1 MADTEVAN
9 LDLRTSSGDGVWI
22 LSSAKFIHQEY
33 LKNFGLKC
41 KMHTRYLFIFF
52 HLTGNASHRSQRLS
66 LAGRYLTYR
75 PPLPSLLPHGHIP
88 HLLLTHAPA

>member
-1 MADTEVAN
+1 MDFE
-9 LDLRTSSGDGVWI
+9 LCKIYPPRIS
-22 LSSAKFIHQEY
+22 QEFRLKVQNAHPPSLY
-33 LKNFGLKC
+33 L
-41 KMHTRYLFIFF
+41 F